1 MVPPSKT
8 STTAAIPAAK
18 SAFEISPARQNPNVP
33 AMINIARGNELN
45 TTEAHAKSFSPDVT
59 AIFPELAIEYARAA
73 PTVMSR
79 RNNAPKTALE
89 AVAASPSHL
98 APHPLRWSGALPRT
112 TSG

>member
-1 MVPPSKT
+1 VVPPSKT
-8 STTAAIPAAK
+8 STTAEIPAAK

-59 AIFPELAIEYARAA
+59 ALFPELAIEYARAA

-79 RNNAPKTALE
+79 RNNTPRTALE
-89 AVAASPSHL
+89 AVAAEPQPSC
-98 APHPLRWSGALPRT
+98 PPVR
-112 TSG
+112 